1 MLGSALT
8 VVSPEA
14 LPLLD
19 LARYG
24 TVVIGPSAYETRPD
38 LVAFNPRLLGW
49 VGDGGTL
56 VVQYGQ
62 FEMARPGITP
72 FPIAFKRQAERVT
85 IEQAPVRAL
94 DPAARSSTARWA
106 RGGMCIRRA
115 RLCGRCRRGC
125 RVGCGRW

>member
-8 VVSPEA
+8 VVSPAA

-24 TVVIGPSAYETRPD
+24 SVVIGPSAYETQPD

-56 VVQYGQ
+56 VVQYTVRDG
-62 FEMARPGITP
+62 AAGHHAVPDRV
-72 FPIAFKRQAERVT
+72 QA
-85 IEQAPVRAL
+85 AGRAG
-94 DPAARSSTARWA
+94 DD
-106 RGGMCIRRA
+106 
-115 RLCGRCRRGC
+115 
-125 RVGCGRW
+125 